1 MIVLLQQ
8 NRQLPV
14 SDRPVCFLP
23 VSFICTKRRAAGPVF
38 PRQDQYA
45 FSPFFAA
52 QLIYTENMPQNY
64 MNPQNLA
71 DKKKDLAGLQ

>member
-45 FSPFFAA
+45 GMLFPAFFAVQPIFTGNKPEIIRIA
-52 QLIYTENMPQNY
+52 KY
-64 MNPQNLA
+64 
-71 DKKKDLAGLQ
+71 G